1 MLQKEQEM
9 FWNENYSKLNGKSW
23 KRDQIMALDLN
34 YFFKIFVAY
43 PGLVQPIVILPCLF
57 WSFIAFS

>member
-1 MLQKEQEM
+1 
-9 FWNENYSKLNGKSW
+9 
-23 KRDQIMALDLN
+23 MALDLN

-57 WSFIAFS
+57 MVFYSIFMVFCGLDVLSYMVKY